1 MVKIIIFGAG
11 KIGVTLAHIL
21 SQFHYQL
28 ILVDEKLEPARHH
41 FGELLPKQIELR
53 QLDIN
58 DEEGLEKLVKDFKA
72 AAVISSLP
80 YFCNPLIAK
89 LAQKFQLAYFDFT
102 EDIATV
108 ELIDSLAQFGKNAY
122 VPQCGVAPGLINIV
136 ASDLINQ
143 FDEVTDVQLRCGAL
157 PVSSSNALGYA
168 LTWSV
173 DGLINEYG
181 NPCQAL
187 VNHVVK
193 EVAPLED
200 LEEIQIDGAN
210 YEAFNT
216 SGGAG
221 SLVIT
226 YQKKAKNLNY
236 KTIRYAGHCDRMRF
250 LMKGLN
256 LNEHREILKQ
266 ILIEALPN
274 TIEDVVLVYV
284 AVSGFE
290 HKKLTEKTFIKKFY
304 PKKISGIHY
313 SAIQMVTATSAAV
326 AVDLVLDSS
335 DKYQGRVKQE
345 NFPLKL
351 ILKNRVAAY
360 LNE

>member
-1 MVKIIIFGAG
+1 MIRIIIFGAG
-11 KIGVTLAHIL
+11 KIGVTLAQIL
-21 SQFHYQL
+21 SQFDYRIYL
-28 ILVDEKLEPARHH
+28 ADEKLESACEH
-41 FGELLPKQIELR
+41 FGKVLPKNIELI
-53 QLDIN
+53 QLNVN
-58 DEEGLEKLVKDFKA
+58 DEKQLAELVKQSQ
-72 AAVISSLP
+72 AVALISSLP
-80 YFCNPLIAK
+80 YFCNPQIAQC
-89 LAQKFQLAYFDFT
+89 AQQFNLAYFDFT
-102 EDIATV
+102 EDVATV
-108 ELIDSLAQFGKNAY
+108 ELIDKLAKNGNNAY
-122 VPQCGVAPGLINIV
+122 VPQCGVAPGLINII
-136 ASDLINQ
+136 ASDLINK
-143 FDEVTDVQLRCGAL
+143 FDEVIDVQLRCGAL

-187 VNHVVK
+187 INHRIK
-193 EVAPLED
+193 EIAPLED

-221 SLVIT
+221 SLVKT
-226 YQKKAKNLNY
+226 YEKKAKNLNY
-236 KTIRYAGHCDRMRF
+236 KTIRYLGHCDRMRF

-256 LNEHREILKQ
+256 LNEHRGILKK

-284 AVSGFE
+284 AVSGME
-290 HKKLTEKTFIKKFY
+290 HQKLTEKTFIKKFY
-304 PKKISGIHY
+304 PKKLGKIKY

-326 AVDLVLDSS
+326 VIDLVLNNSK
-335 DKYQGRVKQE
+335 KYQGRIKQE
-345 NFPLKL
+345 DFSLEL
-351 ILKNRVAAY
+351 ILKNRIAAY

>member
-1 MVKIIIFGAG
+1 MIRIIIFGAG
-11 KIGVTLAHIL
+11 KIGVTLAQIL
-21 SQFHYQL
+21 SQFDYHICL
-28 ILVDEKLEPARHH
+28 SDEKLDPARHH
-41 FGELLPKQIELR
+41 FGEALPKNIELV
-53 QLDIN
+53 QLNIN
-58 DEEGLEKLVKDFKA
+58 DEKALLELTQKSKA
-72 AAVISSLP
+72 VALISSLP
-80 YFCNPLIAK
+80 YFCNPVIAR
-89 LAQKFQLAYFDFT
+89 LAQKLQLAYFDLT
-102 EDIATV
+102 EDVATV
-108 ELIDSLAQFGKNAY
+108 ELIDSLAKTGKNAY
-122 VPQCGVAPGLINIV
+122 VPQCGVAPGLINII

-143 FDEVTDVQLRCGAL
+143 FDEVIDVQLRCGAL

-187 VNHVVK
+187 INHVIK

-221 SLVIT
+221 SLVNT

-256 LNEHREILKQ
+256 LNEHRDILKQ

-284 AVSGFE
+284 AVSGLE
-290 HKKLTEKTFIKKFY
+290 HKKLTEKTFIKKYY
-304 PKKISGIHY
+304 PKEIADLHY

-326 AVDLVLDSS
+326 VIDLVLNNQA
-335 DKYQGRVKQE
+335 KYQGRIKQE
-345 NFPLKL
+345 DFPLEM
-351 ILKNRVAAY
+351 ILQNRVAAY

>member
-1 MVKIIIFGAG
+1 MIEIIIFGAG

-21 SQFHYQL
+21 SQFSYQ
-28 ILVDEKLEPARHH
+28 ITLVDEKLELARHH
-41 FGELLPKQIELR
+41 FGESLPKQIELR

-58 DEEGLEKLVKDFKA
+58 DKEGLAKLIKDSKA
-72 AAVISSLP
+72 QALISSLP
-80 YFCNPLIAK
+80 YFCNPVIAK
-89 LAQKFQLAYFDFT
+89 LAQKFQLTYFDFT

-108 ELIDSLAQFGKNAY
+108 ELIDTLAKTGKNAY

-143 FDEVTDVQLRCGAL
+143 FDEVMDVQLRCGAL

-187 VNHVVK
+187 VNHVIK
-193 EVAPLED
+193 EIAPLED

-221 SLVIT
+221 SLVVT
-226 YQKKAKNLNY
+226 YQQKAKNLNY

-256 LNEHREILKQ
+256 LNEHRDILKEILVQ
-266 ILIEALPN
+266 ALPN

-304 PKKISGIHY
+304 PKQISEIHY
-313 SAIQMVTATSAAV
+313 SAIQMVTVTSAAV
-326 AVDLVLDSS
+326 IIDLVLNNTE
-335 DKYQGRVKQE
+335 KYKGRVKQE
-345 NFPLKL
+345 NFSLEI
-351 ILKNRVAAY
+351 ILKNRVAVY